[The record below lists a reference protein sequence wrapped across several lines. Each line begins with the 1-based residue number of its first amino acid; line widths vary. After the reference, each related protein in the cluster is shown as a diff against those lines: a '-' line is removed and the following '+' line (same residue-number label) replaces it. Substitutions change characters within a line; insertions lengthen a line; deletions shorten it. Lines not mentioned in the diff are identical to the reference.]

1 MGVHLIHEDAL
12 EIQVIGEGVLDLAVL
27 DIDILRPLNT

>member
-1 MGVHLIHEDAL
+1 MGVHLIQEDAL

-27 DIDILRPLNT
+27 DIDILRSLNT